1 MTVSTAM
8 STAINANMAIDVPGR
23 TIEPLCANGRGAY
36 ARARPRPL
44 EVEATDPAVD
54 VEDFA
59 HQKESRPDPRGHRG
73 RIDLVE
79 RNASGGHLGIVIAAR
94 PFDGERPSDQRVH
107 ETPAV
112 VPCEMGERHAL
123 VDSEAAEQ
131 RAGRRQRYERGERL
145 MDRSLRMICRAN
157 R

>member
-8 STAINANMAIDVPGR
+8 STAMNANMAIDVPGR

-44 EVEATDPAVD
+44 EVETANTAVD
-54 VEDFA
+54 VEDLA

-79 RNASGGHLGIVIAAR
+79 RNASGRHLGVVVAAR
-94 PFDGERPSDQRVH
+94 PLDGERP
-107 ETPAV
+107 
-112 VPCEMGERHAL
+112 G
-123 VDSEAAEQ
+123 
-131 RAGRRQRYERGERL
+131 
-145 MDRSLRMICRAN
+145 
-157 R
+157 